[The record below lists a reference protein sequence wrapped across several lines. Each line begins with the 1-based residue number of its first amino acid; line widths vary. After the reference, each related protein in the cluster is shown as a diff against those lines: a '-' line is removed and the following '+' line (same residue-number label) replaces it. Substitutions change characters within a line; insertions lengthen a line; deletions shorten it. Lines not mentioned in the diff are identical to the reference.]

1 VVKIL
6 KFQDRYT
13 LRYTLDIFN
22 LTNHASFDI
31 PNAEV
36 TQNSAYNPTPAAD
49 QSVSDFYS
57 APSSVGV
64 VQHTI
69 GAPRQIQMSLGL
81 KF

>member
-1 VVKIL
+1 M
-6 KFQDRYT
+6 
-13 LRYTLDIFN
+13 
-22 LTNHASFDI
+22 TNHASFDI

-36 TQNSAYNPTPAAD
+36 TQNGGYNPTPAAD
-49 QSVSDFYS
+49 QPVLSATSPISFYNY
-57 APSSVGV
+57 PTSVGY